1 MKPRRKL
8 KYSKDAI
15 TVHWISG
22 HDDIIENEKA
32 NEETKRS
39 AGGRD
44 QYSQK
49 RRLPLY
55 LKHTSLPFSTSA
67 LKQVQHDITNK
78 RWARL
83 WSKSPHHQHL
93 SKIDLA
99 YSWAPLSS

>member
-1 MKPRRKL
+1 MAGGDKNSHTPALRFQAQDHVVAQYLGRNWTPKVLAIMKPRRKL

-55 LKHTSLPFSTSA
+55 LKHTSSHSA
-67 LKQVQHDITNK
+67 PQL
-78 RWARL
+78 
-83 WSKSPHHQHL
+83 
-93 SKIDLA
+93 
-99 YSWAPLSS
+99 